1 MYLLKKILKLNNTI
15 NIKKYIRKVGLKGRL
30 IHSLFYK
37 LSYSFASI
45 LFELSMQLTY
55 GHSPTMTRH

>member
-1 MYLLKKILKLNNTI
+1 MSNHIT
-15 NIKKYIRKVGLKGRL
+15 KVGLIGRL

-45 LFELSMQLTY
+45 LFELSKQLTY
-55 GHSPTMTRH
+55 GHSPTMTRQKQKEEQLLLIFTYI